1 MDAWVLGSS
10 GSAGIGAVVDLGA
23 LSSTKRLSA
32 GQK

>member
-10 GSAGIGAVVDLGA
+10 GSAGVGTVVDLGA
-23 LSSTKRLSA
+23 LSSTERLSV